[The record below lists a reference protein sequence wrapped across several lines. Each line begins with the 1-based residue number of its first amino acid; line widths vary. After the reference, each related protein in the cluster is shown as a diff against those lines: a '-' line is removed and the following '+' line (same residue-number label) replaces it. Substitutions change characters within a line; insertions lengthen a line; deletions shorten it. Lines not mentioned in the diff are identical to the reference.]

1 MFDANKY
8 YDQDNY
14 FDGIPPEVTEHD
26 AKLTL
31 EELEVEIEAERKK
44 CENMKE
50 W

>member
-1 MFDANKY
+1 MKEKTEY
-8 YDQDNY
+8 ESY
-14 FDGIPPEVTEHD
+14 FDGIPPEVAEHD

-31 EELEVEIEAERKK
+31 EELEAEIEVERKK